1 VRPSFIA
8 RTPVL
13 ASPRRMYGTGVIM
26 GVRKRV
32 QIFRARIGMVRA
44 LLRRAKE
51 LPHQIEAL
59 DRHLAAID
67 AELHAARDD
76 VGAVRSR
83 LDRVIE
89 TVGESREGVVELRDS
104 VHVTARRT
112 ALRRRPT
119 RVLFLVHVIGAWDS
133 YHALVQTMA
142 CSDDFEPIVAS
153 IPRRFSGSDGL
164 NSEEDVHRGLSDRG
178 VPHLRFADGDPRDV
192 LRLIKAIEP
201 DVIFRQSQWD
211 ADIPDE
217 LGTERLGFART
228 CLVPYETM
236 NIVVNVPTSRTL
248 NTAVDSDYHRAAW
261 LVFCT
266 NEMMLE
272 RATRDGAR
280 RGAQFRVVGH
290 PKADHL
296 RAVRPEW
303 PVCGPEDAGTRPGRI
318 VWSAHHSIAQ
328 GWTDFGAFHLMC
340 EDMLAW
346 AGERADV
353 QFVFMPHPALL
364 PFPDADASP
373 VSRPDFDAWMQKW
386 AALPNTAVLSEADYG
401 PTLAASDIMVTD
413 GLSMLVEYQLF
424 DKPVIFFERDGHRPF
439 NAIGEQVATG
449 VHTVHTVDD
458 ARGLAE
464 RFLGGD
470 PDPLRPQQRENV
482 QRLFGGGDSTERIL
496 AALRQ
501 EIALERGEA
510 ALEPAVRHGRR
521 SSGRQ
526 EATRTVR
533 NRRLTGLERKDEAPV
548 RD

>member
-1 VRPSFIA
+1 
-8 RTPVL
+8 
-13 ASPRRMYGTGVIM
+13 M
-26 GVRKRV
+26 GVRKRSE
-32 QIFRARIGMVRA
+32 ILRARIGTLRA
-44 LLRRAKE
+44 LLRWAAKD
-51 LPHQIEAL
+51 LPHRMEAL
-59 DRHLAAID
+59 DRQLTAID
-67 AELHAARDD
+67 AELHATRDD
-76 VGAVRSR
+76 VGAVQSR
-83 LDRVIE
+83 LDRVVE
-89 TVGESREGVVELRDS
+89 TVVESREGVVELRDS

-133 YHALVQTMA
+133 YHALVQKMA
-142 CSDDFEPIVAS
+142 AADDFEPIVAS
-153 IPRRFSGSDGL
+153 IPRRFPGSDGL
-164 NSEEDVHRGLSDRG
+164 GSEEDVHRGLSDRG
-178 VPHLRFADGDPRDV
+178 VAHLRFSDGDPRDL

-236 NIVVNVPTSRTL
+236 NIVVNVPNPRTS
-248 NTAVDSDYHRAAW
+248 NTAVDSDYHRSAW

-266 NEMMLE
+266 NVMMLDT
-272 RATRDGAR
+272 AVRDGAR
-280 RGAQFRVVGH
+280 AGAQFRVVGH

-296 RAVRPEW
+296 RAARPSW
-303 PVCGPEDAGTRPGRI
+303 PVHTPEEAAGRPGRV

-328 GWTDFGAFHLMC
+328 GWTDFGAFHLMS

-346 AGERADV
+346 AAQRSDV

-364 PFPDADASP
+364 PFPGSDASP
-373 VSRPDFDAWMQKW
+373 VSRSDFDAWMEKW

-401 PTLAASDIMVTD
+401 PALAASDVMVTD

-464 RFLGGD
+464 KFLAGE
-470 PDPLRPQQRENV
+470 PDPLRPRQRDNV
-482 QRLFGGGDSTERIL
+482 QRLFGSGDSTERIL
-496 AALRQ
+496 AALRR
-501 EIALERGEA
+501 EIALERGDA
-510 ALEPAVRHGRR
+510 PAEPAVRHGRR

-526 EATRTVR
+526 EPARTVR
-533 NRRLTGLERKDEAPV
+533 TRRPSALERKDEAPV